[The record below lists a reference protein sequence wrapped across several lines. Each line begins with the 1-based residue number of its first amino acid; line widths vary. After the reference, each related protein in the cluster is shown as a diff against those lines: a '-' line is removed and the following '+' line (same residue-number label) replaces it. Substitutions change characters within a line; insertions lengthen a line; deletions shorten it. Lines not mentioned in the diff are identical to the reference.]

1 MRIISGKWK
10 GKRIEAP
17 ANLPVRP
24 TTDMA
29 KESLFNYLQ
38 SRLEWDGLVALDL
51 FAGTGNITYELISR
65 GAAEVVAV
73 DKHPS
78 CTRFISNTLRQLG
91 SDNVRVFTTDARVAI
106 ERSKDTFDFI
116 FADPPYDLPM
126 HLELCNSI
134 MRGGLLRE
142 GGIFAMEHPAG
153 VNLSSVPGYMETR
166 NYGRVHFSFFSIP
179 SANQ

>member
-17 ANLPVRP
+17 GNLPVRP

-38 SRLEWDGLVALDL
+38 TRLEWDGLVALDL

-65 GAAEVVAV
+65 GAAEVVIV

-78 CTRFISNTLRQLG
+78 CTRFIGNTLRQLG
-91 SDNVRVFTTDARVAI
+91 FDQARIFTTDARIAV

-116 FADPPYDLPM
+116 FADPPYDFPL
-126 HLELCNSI
+126 HLELCNAV
-134 MRGGLLRE
+134 MQGDLLRE

-153 VNLSSVPGYMETR
+153 VQLSTVPGYMETR
-166 NYGRVHFSFFSIP
+166 NYGRVHFSFFSLP
-179 SANQ
+179 STNQ